1 MRQNLNDLDRC
12 QTDWCEKPAER
23 LAGAKV

>member
-12 QTDWCEKPAER
+12 HVEWRETAT
-23 LAGAKV
+23 AKRVAAKA